1 ARLLLARLS
10 DLSDEAALAAL
21 LDLELGAVGPELE
34 LAVQLE
40 LGARLLAAE
49 RPADAV
55 DVFRQA
61 VELAPSDLRAVSGL
75 ETAAERASDLDE
87 LARVLKLRADLTT
100 VPTERR
106 DLLLRRARLLERELA
121 RIGEARGVLEALLA
135 DGDDAEVLDLLAQ
148 SHDATGDAERAAELW
163 LRARAAT
170 SEVQRAHD
178 FARRAARAY
187 GEAGLERAALDLLTP
202 L

>member
-1 ARLLLARLS
+1 
-10 DLSDEAALAAL
+10 
-21 LDLELGAVGPELE
+21 
-34 LAVQLE
+34 
-40 LGARLLAAE
+40 
-49 RPADAV
+49 
-55 DVFRQA
+55 
-61 VELAPSDLRAVSGL
+61 
-75 ETAAERASDLDE
+75 
-87 LARVLKLRADLTT
+87 DLTT

-202 L
+202 LELDAETARLLLQFARRAGDRQRELEALVVIAPLEPPGRRDEALLAAARLALGLGDLARAEELSRQAADGRSDDALQARILTWQLALKRQGALD